1 MATSGSYN
9 DLTNKPSIPAAQVQ
23 SNWTAT
29 SGVTQI
35 LNKPTLSTVA
45 TSGRYDDLIGSPLP
59 YDLPK
64 ATTARLGGVKVDG
77 TSIISTDG
85 VLSLATTVTGSLIGN
100 ASTATKLATARTI
113 NGVNFDGSS
122 NITIKATATN
132 ALTIGTGLSGTSY
145 DGSGA
150 VTITNTGVTSVAG
163 TAGQITA
170 SASTGGITLSLPN
183 SMTVPGSLT
192 VTGNLTVSGTTT
204 TINSSILSVADLNI
218 EVAKNAAT
226 AADANNAGLIVVGA
240 NAALLYTSSN
250 DRWSMNKNL
259 NVPNVYGNVT
269 GNVTGNVSGSA
280 GSVNWSNIT
289 GLPTFASSS
298 TTDTTDASNITTGI
312 LSNSRLSAIPN
323 NALANSS
330 ITINGQSVNLG
341 GNLTVS
347 AQAPNSLTIGSY
359 LTGSSY
365 NGSTAVTIAV
375 DAASA
380 NIVSKVVARDSS
392 GNFSAG
398 TITAN
403 LTGNASTATKLATAR
418 TINGV
423 SFDGSSNIT
432 VHTAGT
438 GIGISGTT
446 VTNLLATSGGAI
458 GGNIAVTGDVTA
470 TGDIV
475 SISGNFVGDVIGNA
489 STATTLQTTR
499 TISGIS
505 FNGSTN
511 ITLTTTGITEGTNLY
526 YTDARARAAHS
537 FISGSGAYNSST
549 GVITIPTNTNQLTN
563 GAGFITGI
571 TGNNVI
577 TALGYTPYSASN
589 PSGYTNN
596 TGTITSITGGSYL
609 TGGTIT
615 SSGTLAVDATSANTA
630 SKIVAR
636 DASGNFSAGTITANT
651 SGTHTGAVSGN
662 ATTATALQTSRNING
677 VSFNGSADITV
688 HTAGTGIGI
697 SGTTVTNLLATSG
710 GAIGGAIAVTGSITA
725 TGDVTAYYSDARLKT
740 DIEPITDPVSK
751 IMSLRGVTF
760 RPNQTALDLGIT
772 DREEVGVIAQEVETV
787 LPQLVVDSG
796 YEGYKTVK
804 YDKLTALLIEAV
816 KNQQV
821 QIDELKQEIKRLK
834 NG

>member
-1 MATSGSYN
+1 M
-9 DLTNKPSIPAAQVQ
+9 
-23 SNWTAT
+23 
-29 SGVTQI
+29 
-35 LNKPTLSTVA
+35 
-45 TSGRYDDLIGSPLP
+45 
-59 YDLPK
+59 
-64 ATTARLGGVKVDG
+64 
-77 TSIISTDG
+77 
-85 VLSLATTVTGSLIGN
+85 
-100 ASTATKLATARTI
+100 
-113 NGVNFDGSS
+113 
-122 NITIKATATN
+122 
-132 ALTIGTGLSGTSY
+132 
-145 DGSGA
+145 
-150 VTITNTGVTSVAG
+150 
-163 TAGQITA
+163 
-170 SASTGGITLSLPN
+170 
-183 SMTVPGSLT
+183 
-192 VTGNLTVSGTTT
+192 
-204 TINSSILSVADLNI
+204 
-218 EVAKNAAT
+218 
-226 AADANNAGLIVVGA
+226 
-240 NAALLYTSSN
+240 
-250 DRWSMNKNL
+250 
-259 NVPNVYGNVT
+259 
-269 GNVTGNVSGSA
+269 
-280 GSVNWSNIT
+280 
-289 GLPTFASSS
+289 
-298 TTDTTDASNITTGI
+298 
-312 LSNSRLSAIPN
+312 
-323 NALANSS
+323 
-330 ITINGQSVNLG
+330 
-341 GNLTVS
+341 
-347 AQAPNSLTIGSY
+347 
-359 LTGSSY
+359 
-365 NGSTAVTIAV
+365 
-375 DAASA
+375 
-380 NIVSKVVARDSS
+380 
-392 GNFSAG
+392 
-398 TITAN
+398 
-403 LTGNASTATKLATAR
+403 
-418 TINGV
+418 
-423 SFDGSSNIT
+423 
-432 VHTAGT
+432 
-438 GIGISGTT
+438 
-446 VTNLLATSGGAI
+446 
-458 GGNIAVTGDVTA
+458 
-470 TGDIV
+470 
-475 SISGNFVGDVIGNA
+475 
-489 STATTLQTTR
+489 
-499 TISGIS
+499 
-505 FNGSTN
+505 
-511 ITLTTTGITEGTNLY
+511 
-526 YTDARARAAHS
+526 
-537 FISGSGAYNSST
+537 
-549 GVITIPTNTNQLTN
+549 TN

-740 DIEPITDPVSK
+740 DIEPITDPISK